1 MRKIIVHKCGSI
13 TGVGRYTRIPF
24 AAEAL
29 AQENMM
35 CPATAVKREFECRED
50 KVGEV
55 VDD

>member
-13 TGVGRYTRIPF
+13 TSIGRYTRILF

-35 CPATAVKREFECRED
+35 CPDTAIKREFECRED
-50 KVGEV
+50 KAGV
-55 VDD
+55 VIDD